1 MGKLTKERGPEEQMN
16 ISVGE
21 IEGEFSKME
30 INKVP
35 LEEVVVEYLNSW
47 RHAFV
52 KNRTVL

>member
-1 MGKLTKERGPEEQMN
+1 MN